1 MEPGAVVGVDQ
12 VVGVP
17 LSEQI
22 GAVARDPVRRGPL
35 DRPLA
40 SEGKLDD
47 DDDRVIELQQV
58 QVAVGIDQH
67 GASMPQPEKP

>member
-1 MEPGAVVGVDQ
+1 
-12 VVGVP
+12 VP
-17 LSEQI
+17 WLGI
-22 GAVARDPVRRGPL
+22 GTPGPL

-40 SEGKLDD
+40 SKGKL
-47 DDDRVIELQQV
+47 DDDRVIELQQG